1 MAKSNRASDF
11 DAEKFLE
18 NLNKERQEE
27 IKKRSI
33 IPEGAIDGHPWDNPP
48 PPNMHFDG
56 NLWKWVP
63 DVQRTK
69 EKELEWNPDEVPD
82 IRRPGYSITGKKLLE
97 SEELTNQPD
106 NRSPDQSSK
115 SDSGQVT
122 VMSEMDNPSDQRKP
136 ESDESPSKT
145 SSVSESSEPA
155 QPEHQYTDTTV
166 TPVAGAKSKPNAAPM
181 PKATVRPKHKPE
193 GTSENPASVTS
204 EDETA
209 SNKSEPSAEKIA
221 DLNVEQSPK
230 TRVSFKMVN
239 AGFDELAREYL
250 HIVSLGEKKPV
261 FLPLELRNAL
271 ETLARLS
278 GVPNLAPSHIV
289 INVLKAFFDE
299 HCDLINRKLSGM
311 KLSI

>member
-27 IKKRSI
+27 IKQRSI

-63 DVQRTK
+63 DVQKTK
-69 EKELEWNPDEVPD
+69 EQEPEWNPDEVPD
-82 IRRPGYSITGKKLLE
+82 IRRPGYSITGKKLPE
-97 SEELTNQPD
+97 SEGLTNQPD

-115 SDSGQVT
+115 PDSGKVT
-122 VMSEMDNPSDQRKP
+122 VMTEMDNPSDQRKP

-145 SSVSESSEPA
+145 SSVSEASGPA
-155 QPEHQYTDTTV
+155 QPVHQYTDTTA
-166 TPVAGAKSKPNAAPM
+166 TPVSGAKSKPKADPM
-181 PKATVRPKHKPE
+181 PKATVKPKHKPE
-193 GTSENPASVTS
+193 DTSVHPESAAS

-209 SNKSEPSAEKIA
+209 SNKSEPSAEKNA

-230 TRVSFKMVN
+230 TRVSSKMVN
-239 AGFDELAREYL
+239 AGFDELTREFL
-250 HIVSLGEKKPV
+250 HVTSLGEKKPV
-261 FLPLELRNAL
+261 FLTLELRNAL

-289 INVLKAFFDE
+289 INVLKAFLDE
-299 HCDLINRKLSGM
+299 HRDLINRKLSGV